1 MKDEENYKRPLA
13 DHETRRSSIFTAA
26 IVIILALTLP
36 VLMVPEEEEPVVE
49 EVIQTA
55 NVPQLENP
63 EQAPP
68 PDSLDPFGDY
78 APQDNSWSIAGM
90 LEAIKHFILNYTVF
104 GFIYQ
109 NVDETKV
116 KSSFSDL
123 KEKAK
128 PIRERKER

>member
-36 VLMVPEEEEPVVE
+36 VLFVPEEDEPVVE
-49 EVIQTA
+49 VVETA

-78 APQDNSWSIAGM
+78 APQDNSWSIAGI

-123 KEKAK
+123 KEKSK